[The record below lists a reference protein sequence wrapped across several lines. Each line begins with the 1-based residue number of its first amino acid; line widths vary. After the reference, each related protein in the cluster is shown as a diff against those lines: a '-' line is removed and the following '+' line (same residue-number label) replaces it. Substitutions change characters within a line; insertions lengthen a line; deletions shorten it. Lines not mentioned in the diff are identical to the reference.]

1 MAQDIFEQLHA
12 AVKQAESQG
21 KRFDEKGNLLTSPK
35 GAQGEMQVM
44 PKTAK
49 SPGFGVAPAQDKSP
63 DELARVGKD
72 YLKAMVDKYGDTQ
85 KAVIAYNWGPGNTD
99 KWLAAG
105 ADPKALPAETQG
117 YVARISKTLGGD
129 KLAPLPAAEP
139 TQSEKTMTKAL
150 GSGMSAQNMIKD
162 AGPGYKAAMA
172 MMFLADDKP
181 ETGEDDIWKE
191 AEAPVEEEDTTPN
204 AFAGLDLGYQSPFP
218 TQKPTASQQLARFAQ
233 GGAVHR
239 SDGSPMYGEIAIG
252 DGGIT
257 EDTRTALARPTTARA
272 ALDALKSV
280 GADVGRGAASNAES
294 LVRGA
299 VSQVPGMVGDL
310 ESLGRKGINFSFG
323 PGGVKV
329 DEKTVA
335 PTSEEI
341 RGMVPRI
348 TPARPES
355 SGMESMGEIMAPGF
369 GKAAAPVAK
378 TLGKETARQVLRGM
392 EGEGMLAPISPPM
405 AYAVKP
411 RGGTFATSGSLDK
424 PELSKF
430 DELLDKYAARTR
442 QEVPE
447 ENRDMVSDFIDKKAR
462 KFFTT
467 EYGTGDDALR
477 NAMRTGE
484 LPLSGRDVERFP
496 PYLLEAARNPNAPG
510 HEIAKRHLEK
520 FYDEQTGIEGTVLGL
535 YNPADADA
543 RRLFNKHMEGVRE
556 EQRQLMTAEGVPN
569 DFQNAS
575 ISTYALPDLESYPT
589 STRFLKNLV
598 DAGVRGDLPSGVQG
612 AMQRQQPIYDI
623 SNPYMDFL
631 SPKQVAENIAALPA
645 NKLKNMS
652 FADAMIEGGKKLQ
665 VYRDYDTA
673 ILKADKGG
681 TIPRPVLDMFTK
693 PFLSGSTGEWKQLT
707 DAKATALEGKLM
719 NHSVGGY
726 ADGESYGTTYTGL
739 AYGGKRAFDE
749 GLVKVYSLRD
759 DKGMPTVTLEMAKS
773 DGGKGDKWD
782 ITQIRSAFNSEP
794 VASQWDDI
802 FKFIEKGEKHIG
814 QLKQNSYTK
823 DRTGTAVP
831 GSVVNW
837 GSAYRDWKDG
847 IDPLQGVQRSDN
859 PPGWGQVD
867 MAQGGAVER
876 VYGDN
881 RRYL

>member
-1 MAQDIFEQLHA
+1 MAQDFFDQLHA

-21 KRFDEKGNLLTSPK
+21 KRYDDKGNLLTSPK

-49 SPGFGVAPAQDKSP
+49 SPGFGVAPAQDKGP

-85 KAVIAYNWGPGNTD
+85 KALIAYNWGPGNTD
-99 KWLAAG
+99 KWLASG

-129 KLAPLPAAEP
+129 KVAALPAAEP
-139 TQSEKTMTKAL
+139 TASEKTMTKAL
-150 GSGMSAQNMIKD
+150 GSGLSAQNIVKD

-181 ETGEDDIWKE
+181 ETPDEDIWKE
-191 AEAPVEEEDTTPN
+191 AQAPVEEPDTTPN
-204 AFAGLDLGYQSPFP
+204 ALAGLDLTYQSPFP
-218 TQKPTASQQLARFAQ
+218 TQKPQVARFKD
-233 GGAVHR
+233 GGVVHR
-239 SDGSPMYGEIAIG
+239 YDGSPIYGEIAIG
-252 DGGIT
+252 DGGIN
-257 EDTRTALARPTTARA
+257 EETRKVLAQPTTARA
-272 ALDALKSV
+272 ALEALKSV
-280 GADVGRGAASNAES
+280 GTDVGRGAASNAES

-299 VSQVPGMVGDL
+299 VSQVPGLVGDV

-329 DEKTVA
+329 DEKTIA

-369 GKAAAPVAK
+369 GKAAAPAAK
-378 TLGKETARQVLRGM
+378 FVGKETARQVLRGM
-392 EGEGMLAPISPPM
+392 EGEGMLAPISPPI

-424 PELSKF
+424 QELSKF
-430 DELLDKYAARTR
+430 DELLDRYNARTR

-447 ENRDMVSDFIDKKAR
+447 ENRDMVTDFIDKKAR
-462 KFFTT
+462 KYFTT
-467 EYGTGDDALR
+467 EYGTGDDSLR
-477 NAMRTGE
+477 NAMRTGD

-496 PYLLEAARNPNAPG
+496 PYLLAAARDPNAPG
-510 HEIAKRHLEK
+510 HEMAKRHLEK
-520 FYDEQTGIEGTVLGL
+520 FYDEQTNIQGTVLGL
-535 YNPADADA
+535 HNPSDADA
-543 RRLFNKHMEGVRE
+543 RSLFNKHMTDLRE
-556 EQRQLMTAEGVPN
+556 QQRQQMTAEGVPN

-575 ISTYALPDLESYPT
+575 LSTYALPDLESYPS
-589 STRFLKNLV
+589 STRILRNLV
-598 DAGVRGDLPSGVQG
+598 AAGEEGTLPSGVQG
-612 AMQRQQPIYDI
+612 ALQRQQPIYDI
-623 SNPYMDFL
+623 EQPYLDFL
-631 SPKQVAENIAALPA
+631 SPKQVAENIAAVPA

-673 ILKADKGG
+673 IARADKGG
-681 TIPRPVLDMFTK
+681 TIPKPVLEMFTK
-693 PFLSGSTGEWKQLT
+693 SFLSGGTGEWRQIT
-707 DAKATALEGKLM
+707 DARATSLEGKLM

-726 ADGESYGTTYTGL
+726 SDGDTYGMAYTGL
-739 AYGGKRAFDE
+739 PYGGKKAFDE
-749 GLVKVYSLRD
+749 GLVKVYSLRN
-759 DKGMPTVTLEMAKS
+759 DKGQPTVTLEMAKS
-773 DGGKGDKWD
+773 DAGKGDKWN
-782 ITQIRSAFNSEP
+782 ITQIRGAFNSEP
-794 VASQWDDI
+794 ATNQWDDI

-823 DRTGTAVP
+823 DRTGASVS
-831 GSVVNW
+831 GSVVDWNR
-837 GSAYRDWKDG
+837 AYRDWKDG
-847 IDPLQGVQRSDN
+847 IDPMQGVQRSDN

-867 MAQGGAVER
+867 MAHGGAVER
-876 VYGDN
+876 VNGDN